1 MKNWKVK
8 STKLVKGQYLD
19 YRIRAHNINID
30 ANGLLEFYDMGIVVS
45 SFSSD
50 EWFICYQ
57 TNVFG
62 YTKKSHCN
70 PFQFAHCKQLK
81 EIEEARQD
89 IVTNSPLALFIKNRK
104 CRPNPVGRKPNF

>member
-8 STKLVKGQYLD
+8 STKLDKGQYLN
-19 YRIRAHNINID
+19 YRIRAHSIKID

-50 EWFICYQ
+50 EWFICDQ

-70 PFQFAHCKQLK
+70 PFQFAQQTAERDRRSKTRDCH
-81 EIEEARQD
+81 E
-89 IVTNSPLALFIKNRK
+89 LAISALY
-104 CRPNPVGRKPNF
+104 